1 MPSPIWIFSECSP
14 PRWRIFVV
22 HYVFDIILGPFHCM
36 PKKFPLSFS
45 FVLEEFINNGI
56 LRCAWELFKGDFTFY
71 LESYTNNKYFKKH
84 SEITFFFVLYILKSN
99 FSFFKYYYVIFY
111 IIVIKEREVLWL
123 YYWKKYYFF
132 RVVLHILNFKLFQ
145 MI

>member
-36 PKKFPLSFS
+36 PKNFPLSFS

-84 SEITFFFVLYILKSN
+84 FEITFFLCYIYWKVIFLSSNIIMLFFMSLLLKRE
-99 FSFFKYYYVIFY
+99 KYYDY
-111 IIVIKEREVLWL
+111 IIEKNIIFLEWC
-123 YYWKKYYFF
+123 YTS
-132 RVVLHILNFKLFQ
+132 
-145 MI
+145 